1 MLVIQLASSTLDLL
15 LNVLLL
21 AKQLFSLLHELTHFP
36 FELNLLCGK
45 PRCVIVHP
53 VKQLHQLFTLGLLKL
68 LAFYVLFA
76 QFYKLLPSSF
86 MLFVALLADLRV

>member
-21 AKQLFSLLHELTHFP
+21 AKQLFSLLHELTHLP

-76 QFYKLLPSSF
+76 QLYKLFPSF

>member
-1 MLVIQLASSTLDLL
+1 MLVIQFASSTLYLL

-21 AKQLFSLLHELTHFP
+21 AKQLFSLLHELTHLP

-68 LAFYVLFA
+68 LAFYVLLA
-76 QFYKLLPSSF
+76 QLYKLLPSF

>member
-21 AKQLFSLLHELTHFP
+21 AKQLFSLLHELTHLP

-68 LAFYVLFA
+68 LAFYVLLA
-76 QFYKLLPSSF
+76 QLYKFLPSL

>member
-1 MLVIQLASSTLDLL
+1 MLVIQLASSTLYLL

-21 AKQLFSLLHELTHFP
+21 AKQLFSLLHELTHLP

-76 QFYKLLPSSF
+76 QLYKLLPSF